1 MQANPRSLIRV
12 FDWRT
17 CRLVLLLDTGY
28 KRGADPEAGR
38 WAKVRI
44 PLENLDAIGFLSNF
58 GPDPLE
64 NQATKPAFNAGSP
77 SARQPNA
84 ILMAFRWWADDGLL
98 LVVSLINLNT
108 TSKNSSK

>member
-17 CRLVLLLDTGY
+17 CRLVLLLDTGS
-28 KRGADPEAGR
+28 KRGADPEEGR

-44 PLENLDAIGFLSNF
+44 PLENLDAIGFLSNT

-64 NQATKPAFNAGSP
+64 NQATKPESNVELS
-77 SARQPNA
+77 SARQRNA
-84 ILMAFRWWADDGLL
+84 I
-98 LVVSLINLNT
+98 
-108 TSKNSSK
+108 